1 MTPGERRASAKS
13 AATLEAGFRRRSGGR
28 APRSAAVPV
37 CRSVG
42 TMQVQTSRPAQR
54 AVRTRGRCDAGHYQ
68 VYRDVNVVMDM
79 REGRVA
85 EQQHEQYSQPEHML
99 VRAAEK
105 RCSAQLLGPA
115 DWTAASNLGHI
126 AYGPTS
132 PPSKVKRPSLAG
144 ATTSNGWPVAHAM
157 RAAGRPTGY
166 LNTSLELGE
175 GRVTKGF
182 HFDPMITS
190 T

>member
-1 MTPGERRASAKS
+1 MTP
-13 AATLEAGFRRRSGGR
+13 
-28 APRSAAVPV
+28 
-37 CRSVG
+37 
-42 TMQVQTSRPAQR
+42 
-54 AVRTRGRCDAGHYQ
+54 HYQ
-68 VYRDVNVVMDM
+68 VDRDVNVVMDT
-79 REGRVA
+79 REGHVA

-105 RCSAQLLGPA
+105 SCSAQLLAPA

-157 RAAGRPTGY
+157 RAAGRPTGH
-166 LNTSLELGE
+166 LNAPLSWAKAGS
-175 GRVTKGF
+175 RSFSVR
-182 HFDPMITS
+182 FDTMITC